1 MRKLGESEGMYELPT
16 GKKPEAR
23 GFQTLEWSTS
33 RDFYS
38 NAGGSAIAYSPKDET
53 QAPGFR
59 HGDKSIRTFK
69 SLKTI
74 VWL

>member
-1 MRKLGESEGMYELPT
+1 MYELPT

-38 NAGGSAIAYSPKDET
+38 NAGGSAIAYSPEKENRQGTKT
-53 QAPGFR
+53 QLGRPII
-59 HGDKSIRTFK
+59 DDIRVLERVPYLFSYTYV
-69 SLKTI
+69 L
-74 VWL
+74 